1 MNTRYSL
8 RQFEDD
14 GLQTDVMRFMA
25 IIAFCLVAVLALVR
39 DMDVTETP
47 AAETS
52 KNAATTEPEAAEPE
66 TQQPVVEVVM
76 ETQDLPAPMAALVE
90 PAPAPPTPP
99 KEIEVTIAAP
109 KPAPNS
115 TPEDQGLSLRFESDA
130 AFINL
135 IRKGKVRV
143 YAFQKNQ
150 FLMLDRGFAFH
161 RASPPQSIHE
171 LETVPSRVRAALAG
185 KLISNQW
192 GVRLPKPTA
201 ASIQQLADRFQSGQ
215 LVIDQTG
222 AVRHV
227 PLY

>member
-52 KNAATTEPEAAEPE
+52 KNAATTEPEAAQPEASEPE

-76 ETQDLPAPMAALVE
+76 ATQDL
-90 PAPAPPTPP
+90 
-99 KEIEVTIAAP
+99 
-109 KPAPNS
+109 PAPNS

-143 YAFQKNQ
+143 YAFQQNQ

>member
-47 AAETS
+47 APETNKS
-52 KNAATTEPEAAEPE
+52 AATTEPEAAEPE

-76 ETQDLPAPMAALVE
+76 ETQVLPAPMEALVE
-90 PAPAPPTPP
+90 SATAPPTPH
-99 KEIEVTIAAP
+99 KEIEVTKAAP

-143 YAFQKNQ
+143 YAFQQNQ

-161 RASPPQSIHE
+161 PASPPQSIHE

-201 ASIQQLADRFQSGQ
+201 ASIQHLANRFQSGQ